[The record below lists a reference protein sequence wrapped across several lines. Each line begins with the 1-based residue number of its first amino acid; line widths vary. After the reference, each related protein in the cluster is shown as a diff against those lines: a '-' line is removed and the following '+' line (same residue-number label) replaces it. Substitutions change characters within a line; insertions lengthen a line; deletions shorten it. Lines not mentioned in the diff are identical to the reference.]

1 MIGNLEIQVQEK
13 LEETLSNMGYDG
25 YDIGLDIIPESS
37 DSVLASSVCFQIAQD
52 NNRNPSEVAQEVCGN
67 IENPEN
73 IKNIKSTGP
82 YINFYADDEWYESL
96 VSKSKDDDFGSNLV
110 DGKDISVE
118 HTSVNPTGP
127 LHIGRVRNS
136 ILGDSLA
143 NILSFY
149 GHSVTRDYYV
159 NDTGLQVAVLTWAYE
174 NYSETELSEPE
185 YKGRHYD
192 LVRYYQKAFE
202 NLDTDLIKQIQQG
215 DIPVSA
221 DYKETDVVK
230 ILKGLENDNNDIK
243 ERVTQV
249 VSDMLHAQLQSL
261 ENIGISFDNFTRESK
276 YMGSSKLN
284 NLLIQLKN
292 LGNTDKS
299 DGAWS
304 LEFDDIDKPF
314 IFERSNGTT
323 LYGTRDIAYHI
334 GKIENHDEAILVL
347 GEDQELHIK
356 SVKKALDCLGYEG
369 ELVNVVHHAFVRTPE
384 GGMSARQ
391 GEGDFIEDVLES
403 ATSKA
408 LDIMNDR
415 DITNKEDVAEDIAT
429 GALRY
434 NILSKGRLQLSTFDA
449 ENAVSVQSQTGP
461 GIQYTYA
468 RLFGILNNTDV
479 AELGF
484 SSEYVE
490 KDVSI
495 RLLDKISYFPY
506 VLSEVCDDMEPHN
519 LTVYMKDLHEEIKSF
534 YQECPVKNAE
544 SKKIRSN
551 RLHIVMC
558 AINVLGT
565 SMDLLG
571 IPKIEEM

>member
-1 MIGNLEIQVQEK
+1 MIGDVETQVQEK
-13 LEETLSNMGYDG
+13 LGETLSNMGYDG
-25 YDIGLDIIPESS
+25 YNIGLDIMPESS
-37 DSVLASSVCFQIAQD
+37 DSILASSVCFQIAQD
-52 NNRNPSEVAQEVCGN
+52 NNRNPSRVAKEICDN

-73 IKNIKSTGP
+73 IGNIKSTGP
-82 YINFYADDEWYESL
+82 YINFYADNEWYKSV
-96 VSKSKDDDFGSNLV
+96 VSKSKKDNFGSNLV

-185 YKGRHYD
+185 YEGDHYD

-202 NLDTDLIKQIQQG
+202 KLDTELIKEIQQG
-215 DIPVSA
+215 DVPISA

-230 ILKGLENDNNDIK
+230 ILKGLENDDDKTK

-276 YMGSSKLN
+276 YMSSRKLN
-284 NLLIQLKN
+284 NLLSELKKLEN
-292 LGNTDKS
+292 AEKL

-304 LEFDDIDKPF
+304 LKFNDIDKPF

-334 GKIENHDEAILVL
+334 DKIENHDEVVLVL
-347 GEDQELHIK
+347 GEDQELHIN
-356 SVKKALDCLGYEG
+356 SVKKALDYLGYDREV
-369 ELVNVVHHAFVRTPE
+369 VNVVHHAFVRTPE

-403 ATSKA
+403 ATNKA

-415 DITNKEDVAEDIAT
+415 DISNKQDIAEDIAT

-468 RLFGILNNTDV
+468 RLFGILNNTDE
-479 AELGF
+479 AE
-484 SSEYVE
+484 SEFHPKDVE
-490 KDVSI
+490 KEVSL

-519 LTVYMKDLHEEIKSF
+519 LTVYMKDLHEEIKKF

-544 SKKIRSN
+544 SEKIRSN
-551 RLHIVMC
+551 RLHIVVC

-571 IPKIEEM
+571 IPKIEKM